1 MAANVNII
9 TSHHHMLFNRIDF
22 SSVTDWNQTNEVIAK
37 QLGCCERTVTTARRR
52 IGAPRAPDKTTR
64 TRLKEQLPQISDKAW
79 ASHSNWAI
87 SKILKCSESA
97 VQVYR
102 LHNFKPRYQR

>member
-1 MAANVNII
+1 MLHNAVN
-9 TSHHHMLFNRIDF
+9 F
-22 SSVTDWNQTNEVIAK
+22 SSITDWNQTNEVIAK
-37 QLGCCERTVTTARRR
+37 QLGCCEKTVTKFRRKL
-52 IGAPRAPDKTTR
+52 GLPRAPDKTTR

>member
-1 MAANVNII
+1 M
-9 TSHHHMLFNRIDF
+9 HYDF
-22 SSVTDWNQTNEVIAK
+22 SIIKNWHQTNEAIAK
-37 QLGCCERTVTTARRR
+37 IIGCCEKTVTTARKKW
-52 IGAPRAPDKTTR
+52 GAPRAPDKTTR

-87 SKILKCSESA
+87 SKIVKCCESA

-102 LHNFKPRYQR
+102 LHNFKPKYQR

>member
-1 MAANVNII
+1 MLHNAVN
-9 TSHHHMLFNRIDF
+9 F
-22 SSVTDWNQTNEVIAK
+22 SSITDWNQTNEVIAK
-37 QLGCCERTVTTARRR
+37 QLGCCEKTVTKFRRKL
-52 IGAPRAPDKTTR
+52 GLPRAPDKTTR
-64 TRLKEQLPQISDKAW
+64 TRLKEQLPQISDRAW

>member
-1 MAANVNII
+1 
-9 TSHHHMLFNRIDF
+9 MLHNAVDF

-37 QLGCCERTVTTARRR
+37 QLGCCEKTVTKFRRKL
-52 IGAPRAPDKTTR
+52 GLPRAPDKTTR
-64 TRLKEQLPQISDKAW
+64 TRLKEQLPQISNRAW
-79 ASHSNWAI
+79 ETHSNLAI

-102 LHNFKPRYQR
+102 LHNFKPRFKK